1 MANEASHD
9 SVIERTLVLRDRFAD
24 VGTAQS
30 ELEQAVKAKQYD
42 RTSVFAIKLALEEAL
57 SNAFKHGNR
66 NDPTKAVHLRFRVE
80 ADSVMIEIED
90 QGEGF
95 DLGAVPDPTA
105 TENLEIPCGRGITL
119 MRAYMSEVTF
129 QPPGNRVRMVYLR
142 PSARRSAK
150 GKSAASG

>member
-1 MANEASHD
+1 MGHESSNGP
-9 SVIERTLVLRDRFAD
+9 VIERQFMLRDRFAD

-30 ELEQAVKAKQYD
+30 ELESAARQKCYD

-66 NDPTKAVHLRFRVE
+66 NDPKKGVTLSFQVKKDAIVIEVE
-80 ADSVMIEIED
+80 DE
-90 QGEGF
+90 GEGF
-95 DLGAVPDPTA
+95 DLSTVPDPTA

-129 QPPGNRVRMVYLR
+129 EPPGNKVRLVYTR
-142 PSARRSAK
+142 PQARKASRSAA
-150 GKSAASG
+150 GM